1 MNKNYDYLTGDLLQA
16 RFPYMFNTKDNLGC
30 AFHRGWMPILAGLCV
45 EIEHL
50 LGERREAFHWKQI
63 KEKFGTGRFYYTLG
77 NAHEMRVDLMNPAG
91 RLSFSTEVQ
100 SDQDFV
106 DVKQA
111 VFRLVIEGEEETARS
126 CMICGGA
133 ATPRA
138 YGYYVLNL
146 CADHHPDKV
155 RQPGDMPNEAI
166 WRLADASTGGSP
178 ATGRAG
184 GTS

>member
-1 MNKNYDYLTGDLLQA
+1 MNKNYDYPTGDLLKA

-45 EIEHL
+45 EIEQL

-63 KEKFGTGRFYYTLG
+63 KEKFGTGRFYYSLG
-77 NAHEMRVDLMNPAG
+77 NAHDMRVDLMNPAG
-91 RLSFSTEVQ
+91 RLSFSAELE
-100 SDQDFV
+100 SDDAFT

-111 VFRLVIEGEEETARS
+111 VFNLVTEGEEETTRS

-138 YGYYVLNL
+138 YGSYVLNL
-146 CADHHPDKV
+146 CADHHPDMV
-155 RQPGDMPNEAI
+155 RQPGDLRYEAI
-166 WRLADASTGGSP
+166 WRLADASRTPGAADGGE
-178 ATGRAG
+178 G
-184 GTS
+184 GVS